1 MHRLHSRCTYIYII
15 DRHVRRYR
23 NLPASVLLFLLA
35 AASAS
40 AQVLSAGTTLLRDDI
55 PATIQ
60 QSHVRLA
67 WPFAERFV
75 SRTGYDYVFADQ
87 EEFNGLPR
95 LRPALHRMTQSL
107 EASIPEWNLHV
118 LGEGSLSRVHTEHYF
133 GDFRAAAAYRRTMM
147 LQRRRLPLAMS
158 LRVEGGRERD
168 LSVSTAIMENIAP
181 SYAEAEADVSLA
193 DRLQFVG
200 HVNRKW
206 YRDGNRI
213 DNVYAYALLHAVH
226 SPRVSLG
233 YAYAWSDSEFSTWSM
248 TGSSFDPRRREFSYE
263 YFYSPYFSPLQ
274 ERGHLFIGILQ
285 WMITPSLL
293 VHGKASIPFWSRG
306 QLKYMPATGRTPLPI
321 DYGVRYELDDILPTQ
336 YDAGLYVGISRAIS
350 VDLSIA
356 YFSKPYYEYFAG
368 GLTLLYQLFPYKR

>member
-1 MHRLHSRCTYIYII
+1 MPRTHMTARSFFPLTRVT
-15 DRHVRRYR
+15 
-23 NLPASVLLFLLA
+23 AAALLFLFT

-60 QSHVRLA
+60 KSHLRLA
-67 WPFAERFV
+67 WPFAQRFV
-75 SRTGYDYVFADQ
+75 SRTGYDYIFADQ

-95 LRPALHRMTQSL
+95 LRPALHRVTQSL

-118 LGEGSLSRVHTEHYF
+118 LGGASLSRVHTGTYF
-133 GDFRAAAAYRRTMM
+133 GDFRAAAAYRQK
-147 LQRRRLPLAMS
+147 LLLRRRGLPLTVS
-158 LRVEGGRERD
+158 LRAEGGRARD
-168 LSVSTAIMENIAP
+168 LSVSTAIAEHVSP
-181 SYAEAEADVSLA
+181 EYAETEADFSLA

-206 YRDGNRI
+206 YTDGNRV

-226 SPRVSLG
+226 SPRVSIG

-248 TGSSFDPRRREFSYE
+248 TGSTFTPRGRTYSYE
-263 YFYSPYFSPLQ
+263 YFYYPYFSPLQ

-293 VHGKASIPFWSRG
+293 VHGKTSIPFWSRG
-306 QLKYMPATGRTPLPI
+306 QLKYMPEEGRTPVPI

-336 YDAGLYVGISRAIS
+336 YDAGVYVQFSRALS
-350 VDLSIA
+350 ADLSVS
-356 YFSKPYYEYFAG
+356 YFSKPYYEYVSG
-368 GLTLLYQLFPYKR
+368 GLTLIYALFPSAR